1 MAASLFDPQFFLSKT
16 TFFHILVLSLLYKD
30 VGFPKNRKNQPI
42 MIPRIKSFEPI
53 DDWKLIVTFDD
64 GFRVLYNVKDDIDTL
79 EDFKTL
85 TTELGLW
92 PMAQLDTSRTCIF
105 WNDRIDLPS
114 DTIYEFGVPLA

>member
-1 MAASLFDPQFFLSKT
+1 
-16 TFFHILVLSLLYKD
+16 
-30 VGFPKNRKNQPI
+30 
-42 MIPRIKSFEPI
+42 MIPRIKSFETI

-64 GFRVLYNVKDDIDTL
+64 GCRVLYDVKDDIDTL

-92 PMAQLDTSRTCIF
+92 TMAQLDTSRTCIF

-114 DTIYEFGVPLA
+114 DTIYEYGMPLA

>member
-1 MAASLFDPQFFLSKT
+1 
-16 TFFHILVLSLLYKD
+16 
-30 VGFPKNRKNQPI
+30 

-53 DDWKLIVTFDD
+53 DDWKLIVTIDD

-114 DTIYEFGVPLA
+114 DTIYEYGVRLA